1 MKYCTTFVKQLHKQI
16 NKQSYIKNE
25 SKGKNQKKIKK

>member
-1 MKYCTTFVKQLHKQI
+1 MKYCTTFVKQLRKQI
-16 NKQSYIKNE
+16 IKQSYIKNE